1 MSIKNTEI
9 TNINLNIITS
19 TQNMP
24 IKYAELNIIRNLEEE
39 SMFSYLKRIMGN
51 ENNVSDNDT
60 LIISFDNDDIV
71 CDVKNEYIDKR
82 YEFGPTV
89 CHSSFPNWFDMK
101 KNNNN
106 NLFILKQPHFV
117 NGLRKL
123 NFKKIFNKN
132 KKFLTSTQYSSV
144 FNGIYTC
151 INDEVFSIVKNS
163 LNDIKPI
170 FLIAYDDT
178 YFKRDD
184 VVYLVSQIFRGTKVP
199 L

>member
-1 MSIKNTEI
+1 
-9 TNINLNIITS
+9 
-19 TQNMP
+19 MP

-51 ENNVSDNDT
+51 ENNVSDDDT
-60 LIISFDNDDIV
+60 LIFSFDDDDTV
-71 CDVKNEYIDKR
+71 CDVKNEYIDKQ
-82 YEFGPTV
+82 YVFGQKV

-101 KNNNN
+101 ENNN
-106 NLFILKQPHFV
+106 NLFILKQPNFV

-123 NFKKIFNKN
+123 DFKKIFNKN
-132 KKFLTSTQYSSV
+132 QKFLTSTQYSSV

-151 INDEVFSIVKNS
+151 INDDEVFSIVKNS

-170 FLIAYDDT
+170 YLIAYDDT

-184 VVYLVSQIFRGTKVP
+184 VVYLVSQIFR
-199 L
+199 